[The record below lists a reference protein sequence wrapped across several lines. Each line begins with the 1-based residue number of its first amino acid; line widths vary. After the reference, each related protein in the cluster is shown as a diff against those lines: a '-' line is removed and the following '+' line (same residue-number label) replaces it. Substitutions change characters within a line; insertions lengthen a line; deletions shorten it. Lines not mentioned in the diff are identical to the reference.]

1 MEGHTEAK
9 NAIALAIMIIILLF
23 RPQGIF
29 GEKERLS

>member
-9 NAIALAIMIIILLF
+9 NAVALAIMILILHF

-29 GEKERLS
+29 GEKERVS